1 MIIVGSG
8 ALQRRDGSA
17 LLSAAGE
24 VASSIVHPTDTEWN
38 PLNILHRVSTFTHET
53 QQTKTCTYNVVSLLP
68 ERELSVL
75 YWFSCYIM
83 NTVQIKAHMC

>member
-24 VASSIVHPTDTEWN
+24 VASSIVRPTDPEWN
-38 PLNILHRVSTFTHET
+38 PLNILHRVSTFYT
-53 QQTKTCTYNVVSLLP
+53 
-68 ERELSVL
+68 
-75 YWFSCYIM
+75 
-83 NTVQIKAHMC
+83 

>member
-24 VASSIVHPTDTEWN
+24 VANSIVRPTDPEWN

-53 QQTKTCTYNVVSLLP
+53 QQTK
-68 ERELSVL
+68 
-75 YWFSCYIM
+75 M
-83 NTVQIKAHMC
+83 Q